1 MALNKPATAN
11 RTVIFRNTSVIVR
24 YSRIFGRDLSLLLMK
39 NTDQLDAIANPRLAE
54 RLNGWAAMM
63 GFWALIGAYVSTG
76 QIIPGI
82 V

>member
-1 MALNKPATAN
+1 MEN
-11 RTVIFRNTSVIVR
+11 S
-24 YSRIFGRDLSLLLMK
+24 
-39 NTDQLDAIANPRLAE
+39 DQLNAIANPRLAE

-63 GFWALIGAYVSTG
+63 GFWALFGAYVSTG

>member
-1 MALNKPATAN
+1 
-11 RTVIFRNTSVIVR
+11 
-24 YSRIFGRDLSLLLMK
+24 MK
-39 NTDQLDAIANPRLAE
+39 NSPQLEAISSPRLAE

-63 GFWALIGAYVSTG
+63 GFWALVGAYISTG

>member
-1 MALNKPATAN
+1 MVLAGLCVHLP
-11 RTVIFRNTSVIVR
+11 
-24 YSRIFGRDLSLLLMK
+24 LMK
-39 NTDQLDAIANPRLAE
+39 NTEQLDAIANPRLAE